1 MEPEN
6 GQMEMF
12 IKVILLMAFNKVKE
26 FLNAKMED
34 GPTKE
39 SGNKE
44 KWIFMASVGG
54 KMALLTRD
62 NGGTVSKKAR
72 VY

>member
-1 MEPEN
+1 MVLPMEKVFTLAVTKEKKEITN
-6 GQMEMF
+6 TF

-44 KWIFMASVGG
+44 K
-54 KMALLTRD
+54 
-62 NGGTVSKKAR
+62 
-72 VY
+72 

>member
-1 MEPEN
+1 MVLLLMVSHAVMEPEN

-44 KWIFMASVGG
+44 K
-54 KMALLTRD
+54 
-62 NGGTVSKKAR
+62 
-72 VY
+72 